1 MIVFSKKSD
10 RFFNY
15 VSSQFNKEFSKSKDF
30 MPIKGIVEAKL
41 YFEKPQEEAKFV
53 IQKDELEQG
62 IIQEEIYRQL
72 PDIMYYLR

>member
-10 RFFNY
+10 RFFHY

-41 YFEKPQEEAKFV
+41 YFEKPEEEAKFV
-53 IQKDELEQG
+53 IQNPNAKTTCGCGESFTV
-62 IIQEEIYRQL
+62 
-72 PDIMYYLR
+72 